1 LFESAFFNSLSET
14 CAQAVSLTARAI
26 TYPRFGHSMKRRP
39 KILIVEDDPLVRK
52 TFARLMEE
60 ENYQVH
66 CAENCRPALEELE
79 RERFDLV
86 LTDIRL
92 GDGDGIEV
100 LECAK
105 KTNPGGIVFMITGYA
120 SLDSMK
126 KAMRKGAEDYIV
138 KPIDMNL
145 LMIKVKNVLERH

>member
-1 LFESAFFNSLSET
+1 M
-14 CAQAVSLTARAI
+14 Q
-26 TYPRFGHSMKRRP
+26 KKP
-39 KILIVEDDPLVRK
+39 KILIVEDDPLVRR

-60 ENYQVH
+60 ENYEVY
-66 CAENCRPALEELE
+66 CAENCRPALEKIQQ
-79 RERFDLV
+79 ERFDLV

-100 LECAK
+100 LEFSK
-105 KTNPGGIVFMITGYA
+105 KNNPDGIVFMITGYA

-126 KAMRKGAEDYIV
+126 EAMRKGAEDYII

-145 LMIKVKNVLERH
+145 LLVKIKNVLDRRETLQPPD

>member
-1 LFESAFFNSLSET
+1 MAESEFHHKAWAPYKEKTQNPH
-14 CAQAVSLTARAI
+14 I
-26 TYPRFGHSMKRRP
+26 
-39 KILIVEDDPLVRK
+39 EDDALVRR
-52 TFARLMEE
+52 TFSRLMEE

-66 CAENCRPALEELE
+66 CTENCQPALTELE

-92 GDGDGIEV
+92 GDGNGIEV
-100 LECAK
+100 LEYAK
-105 KTNPGGIVFMITGYA
+105 KVNPSGIVFMITGYA

-126 KAMRKGAEDYIV
+126 EAMRKGAEDYII

-145 LMIKVKNVLERH
+145 LLIKIKNVLERR